1 MRAEPAL
8 RYWLIAALLAVIPAA
23 AAPAQERQLKPV
35 DEARRDPSWVSF
47 RNGLLNAVET
57 RDRKY
62 IMGIL
67 APDVRTGLQTPRGG
81 AEFRKQWDVDGKN
94 SPLWRTLRS
103 ALLLGSAYVGR
114 DKGHRELCA
123 PYLIGKWPP
132 ELDPFDNG
140 VAIARDVLVKA
151 EPSSQSATLQVLS
164 YEITLVSDW
173 EVPDKA
179 PDVKQRWVKV
189 KVKNGEGY
197 VPAEQIRSPVEHAAC
212 FVRTDAGW
220 RMTGLAPGGG

>member
-1 MRAEPAL
+1 M
-8 RYWLIAALLAVIPAA
+8 IPAA

-164 YEITLVSDW
+164 YETSFQLLRDNHALISQRHRKFSDLFNKLGL
-173 EVPDKA
+173 DLNFFHLFFRK
-179 PDVKQRWVKV
+179 
-189 KVKNGEGY
+189 
-197 VPAEQIRSPVEHAAC
+197 
-212 FVRTDAGW
+212 TD
-220 RMTGLAPGGG
+220 LFP